1 MLKKRPL
8 LITPFSLWIKPRL
21 KIRFRDIRLFLE
33 HGTDEQGRAILQ
45 VVDELD
51 REYWVRLK
59 PWQYIMF
66 RFFQP

>member
-8 LITPFSLWIKPRL
+8 LITPFSLWVKPGL
-21 KIRFRDIRLFLE
+21 KIRFFLE
-33 HGTDEQGRAILQ
+33 HGADEAGRMQLQ
-45 VVDELD
+45 IVDELD

-59 PWQYIMF
+59 PFQYALF